1 MRVVSW
7 ILPVMLI
14 ALSGC
19 ESKTVVHVPEP
30 SSDEP
35 MLYHY
40 FIVDSFGVSSEFDES
55 VELEIDPFV
64 DDGIFEVY
72 WDVESYRDYRVTLS
86 VNNDDDLLGGAFL
99 STEVCG
105 PSHSC
110 DYTGLQMC
118 QYFPDY
124 TMGCGY
130 DLHEAELNRVSVD
143 HLVITEPE
151 TLYINID
158 VCNLDETWCES
169 DSIPVLAW

>member
-7 ILPVMLI
+7 ILPVLLI

-30 SSDEP
+30 HPDEP

-40 FIVDSFGVSSEFDES
+40 FIVDSFGVSNEHDDL
-55 VELEIDPFV
+55 VELEIDPFE

-72 WDVESYRDYRVTLS
+72 WDVESYYDYRVILS
-86 VNNDDDLLGGAFL
+86 VNNEDSLVGGEWLGE
-99 STEVCG
+99 EVCG
-105 PSHSC
+105 PNRSC
-110 DYTGLQMC
+110 DYTGMQLC

-124 TMGCGY
+124 TIGCGY
-130 DLHEAELNRVSVD
+130 DLREAERNRVSVD
-143 HLVITEPE
+143 HLVLTEPD

-158 VCNLDETWCES
+158 VCNLSETRCES
-169 DSIPVLAW
+169 ASIPVLAW